1 MRSAK
6 QKKASQYK
14 QKQYRQVS
22 ARCGARGRRSAK
34 ASSAGYGETRSA
46 MQNNDDRRSCRARDH
61 VKKGHVCSFGTPG
74 VLSAGLNARRPRT
87 NENTTC
93 FGGRVPYSARRRRF
107 GESPPSYRGSVL
119 RAAGLSAP
127 PKGPPR

>member
-87 NENTTC
+87 NENSTC
-93 FGGRVPYSARRRRF
+93 FGGSVPYSARRRRF
-107 GESPPSYRGSVL
+107 GEVPPILQRKRSARGGVE
-119 RAAGLSAP
+119 RP
-127 PKGPPR
+127 P